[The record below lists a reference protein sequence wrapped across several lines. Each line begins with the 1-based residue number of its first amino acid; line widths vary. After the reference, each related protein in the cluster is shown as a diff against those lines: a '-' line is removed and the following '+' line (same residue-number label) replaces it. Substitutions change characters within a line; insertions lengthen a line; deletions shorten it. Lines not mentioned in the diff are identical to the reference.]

1 MTSRTA
7 LGLRHRRVIERFAEV
22 VCPPGITSTGRLPEL
37 MAEVERFL
45 CAFPAHVRRLLL
57 AAFVAFDTGA
67 RVHHV
72 GRGRRFVQLD
82 DDAADRYFRARA
94 RSRSPAVRNLLTLM
108 RGVVAMSYYE
118 LPAVQAELGYDP
130 GSYIAEVTA
139 RRRVVHRDA
148 IERAERAVFVDLPAR
163 RG

>member
-1 MTSRTA
+1 MRSTTA
-7 LGLRHRRVIERFAEV
+7 LGPRQRLVIERFAEV
-22 VCPPGITSTGRLPEL
+22 VCPPEITYTGRLPEL
-37 MAEVERFL
+37 MEEVERFL
-45 CAFPAHVRRLLL
+45 CAFPSHVRRLLL

-67 RVHHV
+67 RLHRA

-82 DDAADRYFRARA
+82 DGAAERYFRARA
-94 RSRSPAVRNLLTLM
+94 TSRSPAVRNLLTLM

-118 LPAVQAELGYDP
+118 LPAVQSELGYDP

-139 RRRVVHRDA
+139 RRRVVHGDA
-148 IERAERAVFVDLPAR
+148 IERGERAVFVDLPVR